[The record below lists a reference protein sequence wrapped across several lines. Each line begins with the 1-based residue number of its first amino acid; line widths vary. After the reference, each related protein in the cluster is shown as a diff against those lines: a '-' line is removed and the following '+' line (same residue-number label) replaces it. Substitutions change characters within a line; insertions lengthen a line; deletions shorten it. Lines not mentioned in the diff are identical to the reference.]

1 MLAYLKKLELDTAKF
16 PGAMPVCGECVYRK
30 TDKQQEQI
38 QSIHEIRERAERKTV
53 WGMNQKDMVDK
64 AVRRVWP
71 GCPEA
76 DCVTEQIFVADIRKM

>member
-53 WGMNQKDMVDK
+53 WGMNQKNMVDK
-64 AVRRVWP
+64 AVRRY
-71 GCPEA
+71 GLDA
-76 DCVTEQIFVADIRKM
+76 LKQTA